1 MFAVLLNIIL
11 VTPVI
16 AQQANQVE
24 HVLSQSEKESIY
36 LKLNIL
42 FGSVASKVYPIRL
55 LRTKK

>member
-16 AQQANQVE
+16 TQQGNQVD
-24 HVLSQSEKESIY
+24 HVLLQSEKELIY

-42 FGSVASKVYPIRL
+42 LGSVASKVYPIRL

>member
-1 MFAVLLNIIL
+1 VFAVLLNIIL

-16 AQQANQVE
+16 AQQGNQGD
-24 HVLSQSEKESIY
+24 HVLMQSEKESIY

-42 FGSVASKVYPIRL
+42 FGRVANKVYPIRL